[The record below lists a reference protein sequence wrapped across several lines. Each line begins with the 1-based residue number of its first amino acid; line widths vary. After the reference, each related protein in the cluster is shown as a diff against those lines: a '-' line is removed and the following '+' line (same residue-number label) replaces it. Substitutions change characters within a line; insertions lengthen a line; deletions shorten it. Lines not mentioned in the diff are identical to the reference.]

1 MTGAAA
7 VRMIAAMNVS
17 DAVRARR
24 SVRAFLPDPVDPA
37 LVRRLAV
44 EAARAPSNGNT
55 QPWHVDLVFGAP
67 LEEIRAQALAARAG
81 GSPDEPAEY
90 EVYPPKLWPPY
101 RDRRFRVGE
110 DLYARI
116 GVAREDREGRLRWF
130 GRNAELFGAPA
141 AAFVTLDRRM
151 GPGQWADVGMYLQTF
166 MLLLEEAG
174 LGTCAQGYWAL
185 HPSAPRRV
193 LGIPDERMIYAGLA
207 IGYPDPAHPLAGLET
222 GRAAEDEFLRVHG
235 A

>member
-1 MTGAAA
+1 
-7 VRMIAAMNVS
+7 MNVA

-55 QPWHVDLVFGAP
+55 QPWHVDLVCGAP
-67 LEEIRAQALAARAG
+67 LEAIRTAARAAWAGDGSAG
-81 GSPDEPAEY
+81 GAAETAEY

-110 DLYARI
+110 DLYARV
-116 GVAREDREGRLRWF
+116 GVAREDREARLRWF
-130 GRNAELFGAPA
+130 GRNAEFFGAPM

-151 GPGQWADVGMYLQTF
+151 GPGQWADAGMYLQTF
-166 MLLLEEAG
+166 MLLLADAG
-174 LGTCAQGYWAL
+174 LGTCAQGFWAQN
-185 HPSAPRRV
+185 PSAPRRI
-193 LGIPDERMIYAGLA
+193 LDIPEERMIYAGLA
-207 IGYPDPAHPLAGLET
+207 IGHPDPAHPLAVLET
-222 GRAAEDEFLRVHG
+222 ERAAEDEFLRVHG